1 MKQLRHLW
9 NLEIKLVLSER
20 STMAYL
26 IACVT
31 VCTLITVLMEH
42 AIVGAEKGWVA
53 DIQRNLWIRNWMLL
67 PLGYCWIGIGRFV
80 TSRKQGLIQDAVIAG
95 YKRSD
100 ILLSKIF
107 SLFSITAVSLCL
119 IVLPTLPYLDSSTEI
134 WTTLGGLGLTLL
146 SDFIITGWIALFSLQ
161 NASSNRILLNLMLLI
176 GLDFIA
182 RLVLWIGP
190 SLFDNPTFTWLGEYL
205 PMVLPSSAM
214 NCWVLWE
221 DAWSASTLCIALIY
235 ATLLWGSVYQ
245 RWQRLI
251 Y

>member
-1 MKQLRHLW
+1 MKQLRHLL
-9 NLEIKLVLSER
+9 NLEIKLAYSER
-20 STMAYL
+20 STKTYL
-26 IACVT
+26 IACFIS
-31 VCTLITVLMEH
+31 CTLITVLMEH
-42 AIVGAEKGWVA
+42 AIVGAEKGWIA

-67 PLGYCWIGIGRFV
+67 PLGYCWIGIGRFIK
-80 TSRKQGLIQDAVIAG
+80 SRKQGLIQDAIIAG

-107 SLFSITAVSLCL
+107 SLFSITAASLCL
-119 IVLPTLPYLDSSTEI
+119 IVLPTLPYIESSHEV

-146 SDFIITGWIALFSLQ
+146 SDFIIAGWIALFSLQ
-161 NASSNRILLNLMLLI
+161 SASSNRILLNLMLLI

-190 SLFDNPTFTWLGEYL
+190 SLFDIPTFIWLGESL

-214 NCWVLWE
+214 NCWMLWE
-221 DAWSASTLCIALIY
+221 DAWSLSSLGTALFY
-235 ATLLWGSVYQ
+235 AALLWGTVHH